1 MTNKM
6 LDNKKVLAVIPAR
19 GGSKGIP
26 KKNMQKIN
34 GNSLVGLA
42 IKCANQVESVDRVIV
57 STDCTEI
64 GKEAEA
70 YGGSFP
76 FIRPKS
82 LASDEAGDIGVINH
96 ALRSMETIDRCQYDI
111 VVMLQPTSPIRS
123 ARQVNNV
130 ILYLQ
135 EHGYDSVWTVSPTDE
150 KYHPFKQIVVE
161 AGRLRYIMKEG
172 EQMLPRQRL
181 QQTYHVN
188 GVAYALTRE
197 CVLEQKT
204 RLGTFTGAY
213 TIPTATVNIDT
224 FEDLEKACRM
234 LASTVKET

>member
-1 MTNKM
+1 M
-6 LDNKKVLAVIPAR
+6 
-19 GGSKGIP
+19 
-26 KKNMQKIN
+26 
-34 GNSLVGLA
+34 
-42 IKCANQVESVDRVIV
+42 
-57 STDCTEI
+57 
-64 GKEAEA
+64 EA
-70 YGGSFP
+70 
-76 FIRPKS
+76 
-82 LASDEAGDIGVINH
+82 
-96 ALRSMETIDRCQYDI
+96 IDRCQYDI

-172 EQMLPRQRL
+172 EQMLPRQKL

-204 RLGTFTGAY
+204 RLGIFTGAY
-213 TIPTATVNIDT
+213 NISTATLNIDT
-224 FEDLEKACRM
+224 FEDLQKACRM
-234 LASTVKET
+234 LSSTVEET